1 MIINNMDFK
10 FQHPEYVFRNVV
22 EATER
27 NTYNHLE
34 RAIRRTYYNKPICLQ
49 KEDSFSRR
57 SDFYIY
63 PKNLL
68 VLTSKTDEQL
78 VFQTFLNGKVAE
90 TISDFDEEKLKSF
103 FQKAK
108 DSVMII
114 DNIGR
119 EYNFTDFNGL
129 KTYIEFLE
137 KVKRET
143 ENRREIFHS
152 FMDKFNDIKDYA
164 NFHPN
169 ENPLEIYKYISSE
182 CYDILSNLSNLS
194 HNIYYENEKDE
205 LNFFAKPTQNEKV
218 AKIMGLYISCLK
230 DYNLRPSSI
239 GESGSF
245 DEAMFIGFMHELNDF
260 LLLNPDVLNIY
271 VEYFDLKPCEKIII
285 ENLLKTEKLN
295 DSEWEQFK
303 QAKNILED

>member
-1 MIINNMDFK
+1 MIINDIDFR
-10 FQHPEYVFRNVV
+10 FEHPEYVYRNVV

-27 NTYNHLE
+27 NNYNHLE
-34 RAIRRTYYNKPICLQ
+34 RAIRRTYYNKPICLR
-49 KEDSFSRR
+49 KEDSFSCKC
-57 SDFYIY
+57 DYYIY

-68 VLTSKTDEQL
+68 VITSKDDEKI
-78 VFQTFLNGKVAE
+78 VFQPFLNGKVAE
-90 TISDFDEEKLKSF
+90 IISEFDEEKLKSF
-103 FQKAK
+103 FKKAK
-108 DSVMII
+108 DNVMII

-143 ENRREIFHS
+143 ESRREDFHNV
-152 FMDKFNDIKDYA
+152 MDKFNDLKDYA

-169 ENPLEIYKYISSE
+169 ENTLEVYKYISSE
-182 CYDILSNLSNLS
+182 CYDILSILSNLS
-194 HNIYYENEKDE
+194 HSIYYENEKYE
-205 LNFFAKPTQNEKV
+205 LDFFEKPTQNEKL

-245 DEAMFIGFMHELNDF
+245 DEAVFIGFMHELNDF

-271 VEYFDLKPCEKIII
+271 AEYFDLKPCEKTII

-295 DSEWEQFK
+295 DSEWEQFN
-303 QAKNILED
+303 QAKNVLED